1 MHLATLLRWAQL
13 RIIITN
19 AAAAAILSSVL
30 QNMNHK
36 TCMTKFSTQ
45 FFYCYYGKS
54 TVFSVIIYV
63 INANF
68 VLEDVT
74 SMHVQNDNN
83 KKIKF
88 NQMKRI
94 ENHLILLLKSLG
106 FVPLRMTE
114 AGQST
119 QKLKPKSPRKISDI
133 FVYLYV

>member
-1 MHLATLLRWAQL
+1 
-13 RIIITN
+13 
-19 AAAAAILSSVL
+19 
-30 QNMNHK
+30 
-36 TCMTKFSTQ
+36 MTKFSTQ